1 MHMRLAETGGPDT
14 ALFTVLGGLKTLEII
29 PKNGGHKMSDQSA
42 LSVIT
47 DMDSL
52 CRNSIDLIRYARG
65 LAVQH
70 INIIELMTNYAL
82 GRWIVEEQQNG
93 KDRAEYGARVIDRLS
108 AALTEEFGRGYS
120 RESLRNARKFYLA
133 FHDRISQTLF
143 TEFAVEKSQTLFG
156 KMTKLPFTLPW
167 SHYLILMRIQN
178 EDERN
183 FYEVE
188 AAKSQWNVRTLQR
201 QYASSLYERLLLSS
215 DKEKVSE
222 LSTRGQEITEPEDI
236 VKDPLV
242 LEFLGIPERAEYS
255 ETELES
261 RIIDHLQEFIMEL
274 GKGFTFVERQK
285 RFSFD
290 EDHFRVDL
298 VMYNRL
304 LRCFVL
310 FDLKIGKLK
319 HQDLGQMQMYVNYYD
334 RYEKTEEENPT
345 IGILLCRDKN
355 DSLVELTLPKDA
367 NIYAAKYE
375 LYLPDKKLLQKKL
388 EQWLKEEE

>member
-1 MHMRLAETGGPDT
+1 M
-14 ALFTVLGGLKTLEII
+14 
-29 PKNGGHKMSDQSA
+29 
-42 LSVIT
+42 
-47 DMDSL
+47 
-52 CRNSIDLIRYARG
+52 IRYARG

-120 RESLRNARKFYLA
+120 RESLHNARKFYLA

-178 EDERN
+178 EDERD

>member
-1 MHMRLAETGGPDT
+1 
-14 ALFTVLGGLKTLEII
+14 
-29 PKNGGHKMSDQSA
+29 MSDQSA
-42 LSVIT
+42 FSVIT